1 MLNRVPHSR
10 GASDLSERGVDRT
23 AGLSGEPCIVSSAF
37 SHPHGQEEKGG
48 GPPGG
53 SQAKEPGLTLELQ
66 HWDDQLGQRADEEE
80 EVT

>member
-10 GASDLSERGVDRT
+10 GASDLIERGVDRA

-48 GPPGG
+48 GLPGG
-53 SQAKEPGLTLELQ
+53 SQAEEPGPT
-66 HWDDQLGQRADEEE
+66 LGQRADEEE
-80 EVT
+80 EEVT